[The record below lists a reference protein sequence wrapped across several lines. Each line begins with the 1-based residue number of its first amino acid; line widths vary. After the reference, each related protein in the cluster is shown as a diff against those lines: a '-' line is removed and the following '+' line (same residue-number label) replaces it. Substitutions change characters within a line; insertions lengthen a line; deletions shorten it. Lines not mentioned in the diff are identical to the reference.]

1 MAESILS
8 STTDALLRGM
18 LRRSPQAARPGV
30 SMIVEAEVIPRL
42 HRPNGN
48 VNASAMPTLAAEG
61 LSTETRWEDCDG
73 FVGVPAAPVAE
84 VGERDV
90 ALLSA
95 ALLKQDLSRAWRM
108 VRAKHEAGMD
118 TERLAIEL
126 LGATAR
132 RLGTEWVADRCS
144 FADVTL
150 GTGYLHQ
157 LLRDLTLCLDQN
169 AETRGYHH
177 RVLLMPAPGEQHVLG
192 LSILGESFRRRGWDV
207 CGGPGQDRTE
217 LLALAQREHFD
228 LIGFSVGADRWLGDL
243 SMDIE
248 RFRSEARNRD
258 LRVMVGGYA
267 IDTCPELVEDL
278 GADLTAGDARL
289 APDLALAVVEST

>member
-1 MAESILS
+1 VAESILS
-8 STTDALLRGM
+8 STADALLRGM
-18 LRRSPQAARPGV
+18 LRRSPQPAHPAV

-42 HRPNGN
+42 HRPAGT
-48 VNASAMPTLAAEG
+48 VNATAMPTFSSEG
-61 LSTETRWEDCDG
+61 TWEDYEG
-73 FVGVPAAPVAE
+73 FIGVPASSATE
-84 VGERDV
+84 IGERDV
-90 ALLSA
+90 SLLTG
-95 ALLKQDLSRAWRM
+95 ALLKQDLPRAWRM
-108 VRAKHEAGMD
+108 VKAKHEAGTD

-132 RLGTEWVADRCS
+132 HLGAHWVADSCS

-157 LLRDLTLCLDQN
+157 LLRDLTLCLDHN

-207 CGGPGQDRTE
+207 CGGPGQDRAE
-217 LLALAQREHFD
+217 LLALAKREHFD

-248 RFRSEARNRD
+248 RFRSEARNRN
-258 LRVMVGGYA
+258 LPVMVGGHA
-267 IDTCPELVEDL
+267 IDTCPELVDDL

-289 APDLALAVVEST
+289 APDLALAMVESP